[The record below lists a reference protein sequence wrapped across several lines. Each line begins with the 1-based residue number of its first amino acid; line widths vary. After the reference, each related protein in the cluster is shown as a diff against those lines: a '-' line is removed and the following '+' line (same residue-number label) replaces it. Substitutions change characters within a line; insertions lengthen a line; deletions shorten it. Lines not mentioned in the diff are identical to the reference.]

1 MYKYILNIILIVIL
15 QPERIRQVVAIR
27 VYSLNIIY
35 IFSLIVKVKLGK
47 LQRKVLR
54 LWPGPLRKIN
64 FLYHFFK
71 NLFLTKKKS
80 SK

>member
-15 QPERIRQVVAIR
+15 QHERIKQVVAIR

-47 LQRKVLR
+47 LQKKVLL
-54 LWPGPLRKIN
+54 LWPG
-64 FLYHFFK
+64 H
-71 NLFLTKKKS
+71 
-80 SK
+80 